1 MNDQYAGRPV
11 VAGVDGSESA
21 LDAVR
26 WAAREAARRRVPLRL
41 VATVGRL
48 ATVHQYGDPVGGPN
62 EQQMLLRLS
71 RAHLAAA
78 EQAAVEAVPGML
90 PEQEVL
96 DGFPIPRLLDESRSA
111 QLVVIGDRGLGGV
124 AGLLLGS
131 VAVALAARGDSPVAV
146 VRGRTS
152 ATSGPVVVGVD
163 GSPVSEAALA
173 YAFEAADAR
182 SAELVVV
189 YAWRDLLLDQSTPLD
204 EAIEQ
209 QGRAEL
215 AERLAGWGGKYPD
228 VAVRRVVVRDTPARA
243 IVEQSVT
250 AQLVVV
256 GSHGRGGLGGLLL
269 GSVSNAVLHRAECP
283 VVVVRASADERQ

>member
-1 MNDQYAGRPV
+1 
-11 VAGVDGSESA
+11 VA
-21 LDAVR
+21 
-26 WAAREAARRRVPLRL
+26 
-41 VATVGRL
+41 
-48 ATVHQYGDPVGGPN
+48 
-62 EQQMLLRLS
+62 
-71 RAHLAAA
+71 
-78 EQAAVEAVPGML
+78 
-90 PEQEVL
+90 EQEVL

-283 VVVVRASADERQ
+283 VVVVRGSADERQ